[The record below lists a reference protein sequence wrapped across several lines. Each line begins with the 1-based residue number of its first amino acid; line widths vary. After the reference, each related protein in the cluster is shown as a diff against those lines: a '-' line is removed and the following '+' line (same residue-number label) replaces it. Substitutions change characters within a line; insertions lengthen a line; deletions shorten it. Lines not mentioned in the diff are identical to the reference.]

1 MVGPA
6 EILVAYV
13 GPEVIMPLASVFA
26 GVLGVLL
33 MFGRY
38 LLRLPKKL
46 FVGCFPRSKA
56 ASAGRDAAAPRC
68 NLPESAACTPPA
80 TEQAGLTADTFSQ

>member
-13 GPEVIMPLASVFA
+13 GPEVIMPLASVLA

-33 MFGRY
+33 LFGRY

-46 FVGCFPRSKA
+46 FGECLPRSKA
-56 ASAGRDAAAPRC
+56 ASAGRDAAAHRC
-68 NLPESAACTPPA
+68 HLPETAACTPAA
-80 TEQAGLTADTFSQ
+80 TEQAGPAAEP